1 MKTLVVIVTSFMKSS
16 RGVTERLLQ
25 AVEPAD
31 SFKGEEGGMTREG
44 RDSESTGGLWAQE
57 RKGCWCFKTE

>member
-1 MKTLVVIVTSFMKSS
+1 MKTLVVKVPSFMKSS

-31 SFKGEEGGMTREG
+31 SFKGEEEEMTREG
-44 RDSESTGGLWAQE
+44 RDSESTGGSLGSVKK
-57 RKGCWCFKTE
+57 RLLVL